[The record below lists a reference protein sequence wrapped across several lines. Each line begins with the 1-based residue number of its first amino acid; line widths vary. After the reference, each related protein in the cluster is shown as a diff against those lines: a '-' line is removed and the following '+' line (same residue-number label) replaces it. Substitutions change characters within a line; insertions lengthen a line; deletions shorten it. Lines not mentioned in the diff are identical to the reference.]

1 MVVPGSIPNMM
12 RSFANYFVSSFKFQ
26 VQSFCYFVTMIAIS
40 HKAKQFLLVLVK
52 LLIVSGALYYIV
64 NQLQGEKAIA
74 WRLISDYFSIKSLFF
89 LLVLSILNWG
99 FEILKWQHLVS
110 SFTKISFLE
119 AVKQSLGSLTA
130 SIFTPNRIG
139 EYGAKA
145 LYFDKK
151 KVKKIIFLNFIGN
164 SSQMLVTTFF
174 GVLGFIISRIAVSET
189 MLWVNLKFSLLH
201 LLPLALFL
209 FVVYLIFRFRNVTI
223 YGLSLQKI
231 SDAFRKLSIGFH
243 VTTLQLSILRYLIFA
258 HQFYFLLLIF
268 GVEIS
273 YSLALAT
280 IFLMYFLASIIPSIH
295 LMDVAIK
302 GSVALFLFGKL
313 EVLEWKI
320 ITITSVMW
328 FFNLVIPV
336 VIGSFFVMKYQPNAK
351 E

>member
-1 MVVPGSIPNMM
+1 MM

-26 VQSFCYFVTMIAIS
+26 VQSFRYFVTMIAIS

-74 WRLISDYFSIKSLFF
+74 WRLISNYFSIKSLFF
-89 LLVLSILNWG
+89 LLLFSVLNWV

-119 AVKQSLGSLTA
+119 AAKQSLGSLTA

-151 KVKKIIFLNFIGN
+151 KIKKIIFLNFIGN
-164 SSQMLVTTFF
+164 SSQMMVTTFF
-174 GVLGFIISRIAVSET
+174 GVLGFIISSVAVSET
-189 MLWVNLKFSLLH
+189 MLWLNFKFSLLH
-201 LLPLALFL
+201 LLFLVLFL
-209 FVVYLIFRFRNVTI
+209 FVVFLIFKFRKVSI

-231 SDAFRKLSIGFH
+231 IEAIKKLSIGFH
-243 VTTLQLSILRYLIFA
+243 VTTLQLSIIRYLIFA

-268 GVEIS
+268 GSEIS

-280 IFLMYFLASIIPSIH
+280 VFMMYFLASIIPSIH

-302 GSVALFLFGKL
+302 GSIALFLFGKL
-313 EVLEWKI
+313 GIPEWKM

-328 FFNLVIPV
+328 LFNLVIPV

>member
-52 LLIVSGALYYIV
+52 LLIVTSALYYIV
-64 NQLQGEKAIA
+64 NQLQGEKAID
-74 WRLISDYFSIKSLFF
+74 WRLISNFFSIKSLFF
-89 LLVLSILNWG
+89 LLVLSVLNWV

-119 AVKQSLGSLTA
+119 SLKQSLGSLTA

-174 GVLGFIISRIAVSET
+174 GILGFIISGVVVSET
-189 MLWVNLKFSLLH
+189 MLWLNFKFSLLH
-201 LLPLALFL
+201 LLFLVLFL
-209 FVVYLIFRFRNVTI
+209 FVVFLIFKFRKVSI

-231 SDAFRKLSIGFH
+231 IEAIKKLSIGFH
-243 VTTLQLSILRYLIFA
+243 VTTLQLSIIRYLIFA

-268 GVEIS
+268 GSEIS

-280 IFLMYFLASIIPSIH
+280 VFMMYFLASIIPSIH

-302 GSVALFLFGKL
+302 GSIALFLFGKL
-313 EVLEWKI
+313 GIPEWKM

-328 FFNLVIPV
+328 LFNLVIPV

>member
-89 LLVLSILNWG
+89 LLLFSVLNWV

-119 AVKQSLGSLTA
+119 AAKQSLGSLTA

-151 KVKKIIFLNFIGN
+151 KIKKIIFLNFIGN
-164 SSQMLVTTFF
+164 SSQMLITTFF
-174 GVLGFIISRIAVSET
+174 GILGFIISGVLVSET
-189 MLWVNLKFSLLH
+189 MLWINFKFSLLH
-201 LLPLALFL
+201 LLFLVLFL
-209 FVVYLIFRFRNVTI
+209 LVVFLIFRFRKVSI

-231 SDAFRKLSIGFH
+231 IEAIKKLSIGFH
-243 VTTLQLSILRYLIFA
+243 VTTLQLSIIRYLIFA

-268 GVEIS
+268 GSEIS

-280 IFLMYFLASIIPSIH
+280 VFMMYFLASIIPSIH

-313 EVLEWKI
+313 GIPEWKM

-328 FFNLVIPV
+328 LFNLVIPV

>member
-1 MVVPGSIPNMM
+1 
-12 RSFANYFVSSFKFQ
+12 
-26 VQSFCYFVTMIAIS
+26 MIAIS

-52 LLIVSGALYYIV
+52 LLIVTSALYYIV
-64 NQLQGEKAIA
+64 NQLQGEKAID
-74 WRLISDYFSIKSLFF
+74 WRLISDYFSIKSLIF
-89 LLVLSILNWG
+89 LMLLSVLNWV

-119 AVKQSLGSLTA
+119 SAKQSLGSLTA

-145 LYFDKK
+145 LYFNKK

-174 GVLGFIISRIAVSET
+174 GILGFIISRVVVSET
-189 MLWVNLKFSLLH
+189 MLWVNFRFSLLH
-201 LLPLALFL
+201 LLLLALFL
-209 FVVYLIFRFRNVTI
+209 FVFYLIFRFRNVTI

-231 SDAFRKLSIGFH
+231 NDAFRKLSIGFH
-243 VTTLQLSILRYLIFA
+243 LTTLQFSILRYLIFA

-268 GVEIS
+268 DVEIS
-273 YSLALAT
+273 YSLSLAT

-302 GSVALFLFGKL
+302 GSVALFLFEKL
-313 EVLEWKI
+313 GVLEWKVV
-320 ITITSVMW
+320 TITSVMW
-328 FFNLVIPV
+328 LFNLVIPV
-336 VIGSFFVMKYQPNAK
+336 VIGSFFVMKYQSNTK

>member
-1 MVVPGSIPNMM
+1 
-12 RSFANYFVSSFKFQ
+12 
-26 VQSFCYFVTMIAIS
+26 MIAIS

-64 NQLQGEKAIA
+64 NQLQGEKAID

-89 LLVLSILNWG
+89 LLLFSVLNWV

-110 SFTKISFLE
+110 SFIKISFLE
-119 AVKQSLGSLTA
+119 AAKQSLGSLTA

-145 LYFDKK
+145 LYFEKK

-164 SSQMLVTTFF
+164 SSQMLITTFF
-174 GVLGFIISRIAVSET
+174 GILGFIISGVLVSET
-189 MLWVNLKFSLLH
+189 MLWINFKFSLLH
-201 LLPLALFL
+201 LLFLVLFL
-209 FVVYLIFRFRNVTI
+209 LVVFLILKFRKVSI

-231 SDAFRKLSIGFH
+231 IEAFKKLSIGFH
-243 VTTLQLSILRYLIFA
+243 VTTLQLSIIRYLIFA

-268 GVEIS
+268 GSEIS

-280 IFLMYFLASIIPSIH
+280 VFMMYFLASIIPSIH

-313 EVLEWKI
+313 GIPEWKM

-328 FFNLVIPV
+328 LFNLVIPV

-351 E
+351 D

>member
-1 MVVPGSIPNMM
+1 MM

-26 VQSFCYFVTMIAIS
+26 VQSFRYFVTMIAIS

-89 LLVLSILNWG
+89 LLLFSVLNWV

-119 AVKQSLGSLTA
+119 AAKQSLGSLTA

-151 KVKKIIFLNFIGN
+151 KIKKIIFLNFIGN
-164 SSQMLVTTFF
+164 SSQMMVTTFF
-174 GVLGFIISRIAVSET
+174 GVLGFIISSVAVSET
-189 MLWVNLKFSLLH
+189 MLWLNFKFSLLH
-201 LLPLALFL
+201 LLFLVLFL
-209 FVVYLIFRFRNVTI
+209 FVVFLIFKFRKVSI

-231 SDAFRKLSIGFH
+231 IEAIKKLSIGFH
-243 VTTLQLSILRYLIFA
+243 VTTLQLSIIRYLIFA

-268 GVEIS
+268 GSEIS

-280 IFLMYFLASIIPSIH
+280 VFMMYFLASIIPSIH

-302 GSVALFLFGKL
+302 GSIALFLFGKL
-313 EVLEWKI
+313 GIPEWKM

-328 FFNLVIPV
+328 LFNLVIPV

>member
-1 MVVPGSIPNMM
+1 
-12 RSFANYFVSSFKFQ
+12 
-26 VQSFCYFVTMIAIS
+26 MIAIS

-64 NQLQGEKAIA
+64 NQLQGEKAID
-74 WRLISDYFSIKSLFF
+74 WRLISNYFSIKSLFF
-89 LLVLSILNWG
+89 LLVLSVLNWV

-119 AVKQSLGSLTA
+119 AAKQSLGSLTA

-151 KVKKIIFLNFIGN
+151 KIKKIIFLNFIGN

-174 GVLGFIISRIAVSET
+174 GILGFIISGVVVSET
-189 MLWVNLKFSLLH
+189 MLWLNFKFSLLH
-201 LLPLALFL
+201 LLFLVLFL
-209 FVVYLIFRFRNVTI
+209 FVVFLIFKFRKVSI

-231 SDAFRKLSIGFH
+231 IEAIKKLSIGFH
-243 VTTLQLSILRYLIFA
+243 VTTLQLSIIRYLIFA

-280 IFLMYFLASIIPSIH
+280 IFSMYFLASIIPSIH

-313 EVLEWKI
+313 GVLEWKI

-328 FFNLVIPV
+328 LFNLVIPV

>member
-1 MVVPGSIPNMM
+1 
-12 RSFANYFVSSFKFQ
+12 
-26 VQSFCYFVTMIAIS
+26 MIAIS

-89 LLVLSILNWG
+89 LLLFSVLNWV

-119 AVKQSLGSLTA
+119 AAKQSLGSLTA

-151 KVKKIIFLNFIGN
+151 KIKKIIFLNFIGN
-164 SSQMLVTTFF
+164 SLQMMVTTFF
-174 GVLGFIISRIAVSET
+174 GVLGFIISSVAVSET
-189 MLWVNLKFSLLH
+189 MLWLNFKFSLLH
-201 LLPLALFL
+201 LLFLVLFL
-209 FVVYLIFRFRNVTI
+209 FVVFLIFKFRKVSI
-223 YGLSLQKI
+223 YDLSLQKI
-231 SDAFRKLSIGFH
+231 IEAIKKLSIGFH
-243 VTTLQLSILRYLIFA
+243 VTTLQLSIIRYLIFA

-268 GVEIS
+268 GSEIS

-280 IFLMYFLASIIPSIH
+280 VFMMYFLASIIPSIH

-302 GSVALFLFGKL
+302 GSIALFLFGKL
-313 EVLEWKI
+313 GIPEWKM

-328 FFNLVIPV
+328 LFNLVIPV

>member
-1 MVVPGSIPNMM
+1 
-12 RSFANYFVSSFKFQ
+12 
-26 VQSFCYFVTMIAIS
+26 MIAIP

-64 NQLQGEKAIA
+64 NQLQGEKAIN
-74 WRLISDYFSIKSLFF
+74 WRLISDYLSIKSLFF
-89 LLVLSILNWG
+89 LLLFSVLNWI

-119 AVKQSLGSLTA
+119 AAKQSLGSLTA

-145 LYFDKK
+145 LFFDKK

-164 SSQMLVTTFF
+164 SSQMMVTTFF
-174 GVLGFIISRIAVSET
+174 GILGFAISSIVASET
-189 MLWVNLKFSLLH
+189 MVWNHFKFSMLH
-201 LLPLALFL
+201 LLFLALFL
-209 FVVYLIFRFRNVTI
+209 LVVFLVFRFRKVMI
-223 YGLSLQKI
+223 YGLSIQKI
-231 SDAFRKLSIGFH
+231 IEAFRKLSIGFH
-243 VTTLQLSILRYLIFA
+243 VTTLQFSIIRYLIFA

-268 GVEIS
+268 DCEIS

-280 IFLMYFLASIIPSIH
+280 VFMMYFLASIIPSIH

-313 EVLEWKI
+313 GIPEWKI

-328 FFNLVIPV
+328 LFNLVIPV
-336 VIGSFFVMKYQPNAK
+336 VIGSFFVMKYQFIPK